1 MGKLTR
7 RQFRR
12 MARVPLVAVLALLGV
27 AAPACSRAP
36 APAARGTASNLP
48 DPSHTMPPSPD
59 YTQICGVGFDSSSSC
74 LDAVVAA
81 VDAAR
86 AAEGVKPMVL
96 PTDFGQLSVPQQLL
110 VAVNLER
117 ADRGLRPFAGL
128 TAALD
133 RNAQRG
139 ADVADDPPDPGGSYR
154 VVDSEWAGGA
164 SNGLDAVYGW
174 MYDDGPGG
182 TNLDCPQKG
191 GLGCWAHR
199 HGILDDFGKIG
210 TLVMGAAINP
220 TSDRNPGDKGGTSM
234 AATLTVSTAPG
245 PLLPAGP

>member
-7 RQFRR
+7 RLLRGR
-12 MARVPLVAVLALLGV
+12 ARLSVVAVLALVGV

-36 APAARGTASNLP
+36 APATRGTASDLA
-48 DPSHTMPPSPD
+48 DPARTMPPSPD
-59 YTQICGVGFDSSSSC
+59 YTQICAVGLDSSSRC
-74 LDAVVAA
+74 LDAVIAA
-81 VDAAR
+81 VDTAR
-86 AAEGVKPMVL
+86 AAAGVKPLVL
-96 PTDFGQLSVPQQLL
+96 PSDFGQLSVPRQLL
-110 VAVNLER
+110 VVVNLER
-117 ADRGLRPFAGL
+117 VDRGLRPFAGL

-133 RNAQRG
+133 RNAQLG
-139 ADVADDPPDPGGSYR
+139 ADAANDPPDPGGSYR

-182 TNLDCPQKG
+182 TNLGCPQKG

-199 HGILDDFGKIG
+199 HGILDDFGKTG

-220 TSDRNPGDKGGTSM
+220 TGDTNPEDKGGTSM
-234 AATLTVSTAPG
+234 AATLTVSTTPG
-245 PLLPAGP
+245 SFLPSGS